1 MIDYE
6 DVATFGTCTPG
17 PCDLHDF
24 QIWIGLEADGTPGED
39 VTMAHGD
46 LGAGSADGLNAGAEN
61 RAGTSGVNITPLPTS
76 NSDWT
81 IHTSGPTPGGRLEI
95 TYNAVGKRRGVYVVP
110 ARMTSDQTVGTTTE
124 NVTLTVT

>member
-1 MIDYE
+1 M
-6 DVATFGTCTPG
+6 
-17 PCDLHDF
+17 
-24 QIWIGLEADGTPGED
+24 
-39 VTMAHGD
+39 
-46 LGAGSADGLNAGAEN
+46 
-61 RAGTSGVNITPLPTS
+61 TPLPTS

-95 TYNAVGKRRGVYVVP
+95 TYDALGKKQGVFVVP